1 MFTLKVENKNQP
13 VIELTNDETRYQ
25 IVDIEGL
32 NPPKAQIITN
42 AIAGMD
48 GEKFKSSKLEMRN
61 IVLTIK
67 VNGDAEENRLR
78 LYEFFRTGQWCKIYY
93 TNEHRNVYIEGYCET
108 VECALFTRNQEVQV
122 SIVCPDPYLKSMLT
136 IYADISK
143 QFSVFEFP
151 FSIEEEGIEFS
162 NLDVDR
168 ETLVINSGEI
178 ESGLTITLT
187 AVSGNIAY
195 PIIYN
200 VDTGEFLKLNLVMQE
215 GDIIIISTHKGQK
228 SIKKISNA
236 IETNVINSL
245 ESGSTWFQLK
255 TGATVFT
262 YTATYNDEGLKVE
275 FESNLL
281 YEGV

>member
-1 MFTLKVENKNQP
+1 MFTLKVENKNQQI
-13 VIELTNDETRYQ
+13 IELTNDETRFQ
-25 IVDIEGL
+25 VVDITGL

-67 VNGDAEENRLR
+67 VNGNAEENRLR

-93 TNEHRNVYIEGYCET
+93 KNEHRNVYIEGYCET
-108 VECALFTRNQEVQV
+108 VECPLFTVNQQVQV
-122 SIVCPDPYLKSMLT
+122 SVISPDPYLKSMLT

-143 QFSVFEFP
+143 KFPVFEFP
-151 FSIEEEGIEFS
+151 FAIEEEGVEFS
-162 NLDVDR
+162 TLDVDR
-168 ETLVINSGEI
+168 ETLIVNSGEI
-178 ESGLTITLT
+178 ESGLKITLT
-187 AVSGNIAY
+187 AEGGNVAY

-200 VDTGEFLKLNLVMQE
+200 VDTGKFLSLNLVLQE
-215 GDIIIISTHKGQK
+215 GDTVIITTHKGQK

-236 IETNVINSL
+236 VETNVINSL

-255 TGATVFT
+255 TGASVFT
-262 YTATYNDEGLKVE
+262 YTATYNAEGLKVE